1 VYGHHRNSG
10 IHALANYNEA
20 IHKWENTK
28 PIRGRGVDVRPLGN
42 RRQADQYKIEVLPE
56 GGVACVLYNTAV
68 VTFFTDGDIR
78 IKNDDWNSVSTCN
91 FIDEILCGSGVRS
104 RIYNNDLYIKT
115 IQGEFALG
123 GEGIW
128 LRMNGQGNLEVKTDK
143 LEPKYVHAIDRKK
156 ANNVR
161 AKYKPFLDYASRMCR
176 LKGNDPYLHS
186 EMVRVFPHPKSPNA
200 LDMGIELSNRAYD
213 KWTDGVKNL
222 FTLMNSEGESQHDD
236 FYKAL
241 LLLAKSYGNHM
252 YREPEGYVVTEKKI
266 KVALDD
272 LIVGF
277 HRDEV
282 LVQKEVPIG
291 VARRDS
297 NGKYFRDGWRRLHTA

>member
-1 VYGHHRNSG
+1 MYGHHRNSG
-10 IHALANYNEA
+10 IHSLANYNEA

-91 FIDEILCGSGVRS
+91 FIDEILCGSGVSS
-104 RIYNNDLYIKT
+104 RIYNNDLYVRT
-115 IQGEFALG
+115 EQGEFALG

-128 LRMNGQGNLEVKTDK
+128 LRMAEKGTLKVKSERLK
-143 LEPKYVHAIDRKK
+143 PKYVHAIDRKK

-161 AKYKPFLDYASRMCR
+161 AQYKPFTDYASRMCR
-176 LKGNDPYLHS
+176 LKGNDPYLES
-186 EMVRVFPHPKSPNA
+186 EMKRVFPPTGMGVL
-200 LDMGIELSNRAYD
+200 LDNRAYD
-213 KWTDGVKNL
+213 KWTDSVKNL
-222 FTLMNSEGESQHDD
+222 FTLMNSEGENQHDD

-241 LLLAKSYGNHM
+241 LLLAKSYGNHK
-252 YREPEGYVVTEKKI
+252 YREPEGYVITEKKI

-272 LIVGF
+272 LIVGY

-282 LVQKEVPIG
+282 LVPKQVPLG

-297 NGKYFRDGWRRLHTA
+297 NGKYFRDGWRRLHTT